1 MGHRPEIFLDLQRS
15 RALMVALLSV
25 GEALIYLCANHSA
38 VETANRV
45 ASFVDLDYDGGA
57 ARCGFRRKKVG
68 NQLQKS

>member
-1 MGHRPEIFLDLQRS
+1 
-15 RALMVALLSV
+15 MVALLSV